1 MGGAEEHRLEDLQS
15 KAQKFGEGGGGPGEF
30 LLAATRVFYSGRG
43 TGVAGAGT
51 EGDPNG
57 AGTGT
62 VLPPAARPWECGSS
76 GPDPLAQLVADR
88 SVDTQSYCRWGLGE
102 VPGVWDV

>member
-1 MGGAEEHRLEDLQS
+1 MGGAEEHRLEDQQS
-15 KAQKFGEGGGGPGEF
+15 KAQKFGEEEGSGRIPP
-30 LLAATRVFYSGRG
+30 LLPPACSTAGGRG
-43 TGVAGAGT
+43 TGVARAGT

-76 GPDPLAQLVADR
+76 GPDPLAQLVAD
-88 SVDTQSYCRWGLGE
+88 QGGL
-102 VPGVWDV
+102 PGV